1 MLAEDVGLSAL
12 AQKGQVFP
20 DPLIGATFAEELP
33 GKFDRNDGR
42 RRRKEEEDGVERD
55 RRRRHDDERSQRRR
69 LHRELSRHVEALT
82 RNPGSKKR

>member
-1 MLAEDVGLSAL
+1 MLAEDVGLEAL

-42 RRRKEEEDGVERD
+42 RRRKEEEDGEI
-55 RRRRHDDERSQRRR
+55 
-69 LHRELSRHVEALT
+69 
-82 RNPGSKKR
+82 G